1 MDKKKGFTL
10 IELLAIIV
18 ILAIIAVI
26 TVPII
31 LGIIDDSSKGAAVNS
46 AYGFRDAVQNYY
58 AYKSLQD
65 SQSELPNGIVMA
77 LNLPSDFSASGELPS
92 DGWVNLTNGNV
103 TEFSLK
109 FGEYVV
115 TKLGDE
121 DVVSEKNDY
130 VVYNIPEEYQRVEY
144 LQSNGSQYIDTGIY
158 LLDGEKA
165 SINFSINAYK
175 NYQIIFGQTS
185 TAFGSLQLRQPSGS
199 EGQRYYWYN
208 KNSESLGQLNL
219 NKKSFCSVSL
229 NGDKGEVNL
238 DGRTGVFD
246 VSEDN
251 TNMLIFSRQNT
262 SGYEMNGK
270 VYSFGMGVR
279 RSLVPVVRKSDN
291 KPGMLDMAN
300 YSRNLSNINEIRGA
314 TWATTNQYFLD
325 MLNNLDTGTYVISYT
340 ITLTERNNINDVS
353 YYGIYFNNSSGTT
366 ISNQGMSWLNLDVGS
381 SFDVQY
387 SFTINESMKGNFTNA
402 YFYGCG
408 KHGIGPTGKA
418 DFINIQIENGTRA
431 TPYEP
436 YRGKSFYTNE
446 GTGEFT
452 AGPEL

>member
-1 MDKKKGFTL
+1 MDNKNGFTL

-144 LQSNGSQYIDTGIY
+144 LQSNGSQYIDTGTY

-165 SINFSINAYK
+165 SIKFSLNDYK
-175 NYQIIFGQTS
+175 DYQVIFGQTS
-185 TAFGSLQLRQPSGS
+185 TGFGSLQARPKFNWYYKTSGIS
-199 EGQRYYWYN
+199 VDPI
-208 KNSESLGQLNL
+208 L
-219 NKKSFCSVSL
+219 NKLYTCTAGF

-238 DGRTGVFD
+238 DGQTGVFD

-300 YSRNLSNINEIRGA
+300 YSRNLLKLSSGSYDVRGVAVQISDDGQITMSGTAIASGGRTIKLSPVFELKAGEYVLSNDNPNSQAQIWLNNAATNNYINHHNVFLEDTSVFFGINVVEGA
-314 TWATTNQYFLD
+314 TYNESFNV
-325 MLNNLDTGTYVISYT
+325 MLNAGDEPL
-340 ITLTERNNINDVS
+340 
-353 YYGIYFNNSSGTT
+353 
-366 ISNQGMSWLNLDVGS
+366 
-381 SFDVQY
+381 
-387 SFTINESMKGNFTNA
+387 
-402 YFYGCG
+402 
-408 KHGIGPTGKA
+408 
-418 DFINIQIENGTRA
+418 
-431 TPYEP
+431 PYEP